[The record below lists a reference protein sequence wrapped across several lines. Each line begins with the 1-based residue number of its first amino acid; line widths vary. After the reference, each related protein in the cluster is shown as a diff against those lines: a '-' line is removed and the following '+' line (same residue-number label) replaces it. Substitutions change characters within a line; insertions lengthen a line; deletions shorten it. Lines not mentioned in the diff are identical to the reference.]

1 MKKKNLKKRLNDNK
15 EFITNVCEK
24 RFEYTAKRLL
34 KSEKLKG
41 DEFLLKEYFHGVK
54 LLNKEPNEMLLKIK
68 KEADLQ
74 AKFSHDIKRDKS
86 KIKSRTE
93 TKRDIGRE

>member
-1 MKKKNLKKRLNDNK
+1 
-15 EFITNVCEK
+15 
-24 RFEYTAKRLL
+24 
-34 KSEKLKG
+34 
-41 DEFLLKEYFHGVK
+41 
-54 LLNKEPNEMLLKIK
+54 MLLKIK

-86 KIKSRTE
+86 KIKSRTRTE